1 MSYRI
6 INGQAYSFG
15 DFRQVENTSNNENL
29 NRNNVNKTNKSSSFQ
44 SILDNVAS
52 KNEKF
57 TVSKHAAS
65 RLNEINFTDEDM
77 KAVEKGFEIAK
88 EKNSKNAVMIY
99 KDTALIASIEN
110 KTIITAVNKERAKDN
125 IFTNI
130 DSVVIL

>member
-6 INGQAYSFG
+6 INGHAYSLEG
-15 DFRQVENTSNNENL
+15 FRPVDNTQNSKNINKDKITD
-29 NRNNVNKTNKSSSFQ
+29 NKTSSFKDVLNGA
-44 SILDNVAS
+44 IKKEDN
-52 KNEKF
+52 F
-57 TVSKHAAS
+57 TVSKHAAQ

-77 KAVEKGFEIAK
+77 KKVEEGFKIAE
-88 EKNSKNAVMIY
+88 EKKSKNVVMIY

-110 KTIITAVNKERAKDN
+110 KTIITAVSKERGKEN

>member
-6 INGQAYSFG
+6 INGHAYSLEG
-15 DFRQVENTSNNENL
+15 FRPVGNTQDSKI
-29 NRNNVNKTNKSSSFQ
+29 VNKDKITDNKTSSFKDVLNGA
-44 SILDNVAS
+44 IKKEDN
-52 KNEKF
+52 F
-57 TVSKHAAS
+57 TVSKHAAQ

-77 KAVEKGFEIAK
+77 KKVEEGFKIAE
-88 EKNSKNAVMIY
+88 EKKSKNVVMIY

-110 KTIITAVNKERAKDN
+110 KTIITAVSKERGKEN

>member
-6 INGQAYSFG
+6 INGRAYSLERIG
-15 DFRQVENTSNNENL
+15 QAQNTENSKNL
-29 NRNNVNKTNKSSSFQ
+29 NKDKIADNKTSSFKDVLKNIVNKEDKIN
-44 SILDNVAS
+44 I
-52 KNEKF
+52 
-57 TVSKHAAS
+57 SKHAAQ

-77 KAVEKGFEIAK
+77 KKVEEGFKIAEEK
-88 EKNSKNAVMIY
+88 KSKNSVMIY

>member
-6 INGQAYSFG
+6 INGRAYSLERIG
-15 DFRQVENTSNNENL
+15 QAQNTENSKNL
-29 NRNNVNKTNKSSSFQ
+29 NKDK
-44 SILDNVAS
+44 ILDNKTSSFKDVLNS
-52 KNEKF
+52 VVNKEDKINI
-57 TVSKHAAS
+57 SKHAAQ

-77 KAVEKGFEIAK
+77 KKVEEGFKIAE
-88 EKNSKNAVMIY
+88 EKNSKNSVMIY